1 MLLKDGRVFDG
12 VNVENAA
19 YPLGICAER
28 TAIAKAASEGV
39 RPGDIDA
46 IGITASPCGGCRQW
60 LHEWRIERV
69 YFRRDDGIDRGVRAG
84 LEAAAG
90 HLGSPVRSGFVA
102 IAGRP
107 NVGKSTLVN
116 ALCGGK
122 VAIVSDKP
130 QTTRRRIFGIANG
143 DDYQLVLADLPGFQR
158 PLDALTERMQ
168 RTVDA
173 AFEDVEGV
181 VLVLSARERI
191 GAGDRF
197 IAKRVFALGVPVVI
211 ALNKVDRLK
220 GGHIAQQMAAAAR
233 LGDFHALHPVSAKTG
248 DGIAELRDEL
258 VALLPEGPLY
268 FPLEQRTDLSV
279 EEQIAE
285 LIREKALWLTRDEVP
300 HAISVEIEEFA
311 DKVLRAHLLVETDS
325 QKQIV
330 VGKGG
335 SVIKEIGTR
344 ARPEIEQ
351 LLGHPIYLELMVKV
365 RPHWRRNDA
374 TLERLGL

>member
-1 MLLKDGRVFDG
+1 MK
-12 VNVENAA
+12 
-19 YPLGICAER
+19 
-28 TAIAKAASEGV
+28 
-39 RPGDIDA
+39 
-46 IGITASPCGGCRQW
+46 
-60 LHEWRIERV
+60 
-69 YFRRDDGIDRGVRAG
+69 
-84 LEAAAG
+84 
-90 HLGSPVRSGFVA
+90 SGFAA

-173 AFEDVEGV
+173 AFEDVDVV

-197 IAKRVFALGVPVVI
+197 IAQRVFALGVPVVI

-220 GGHIAQQMAAAAR
+220 GGHIAQQMTAAAR
-233 LGDFHALHPVSAKTG
+233 LGNFHALHPVSAKTG
-248 DGIAELRDEL
+248 DGIAELRQEL
-258 VALLPEGPLY
+258 VELLPEGPLY
-268 FPLEQRTDLSV
+268 FPQEQRTDLSV
-279 EEQIAE
+279 ETQIAE
-285 LIREKALWLTRDEVP
+285 LIREKALGLTRDEVP

-311 DKVLRAHLLVETDS
+311 DKVLRAHVLVETES

-335 SVIKEIGTR
+335 SVIKEIGTK
-344 ARPEIEQ
+344 ARPEIEH

-365 RPHWRRNDA
+365 RPHWRRNEA